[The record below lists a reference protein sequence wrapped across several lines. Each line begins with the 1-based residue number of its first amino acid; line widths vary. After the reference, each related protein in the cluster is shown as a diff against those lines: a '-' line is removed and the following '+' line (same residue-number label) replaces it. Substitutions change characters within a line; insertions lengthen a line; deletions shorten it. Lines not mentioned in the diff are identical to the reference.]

1 MKLSFFVYV
10 VAVDFRKRRVANAL
24 LAFLKS
30 YFTLVLVARTCR
42 GGQSGFAVRAGLR

>member
-1 MKLSFFVYV
+1 M
-10 VAVDFRKRRVANAL
+10 DFRKRRVANAL

-42 GGQSGFAVRAGLR
+42 GGQSGFAAKGRP